1 MDIDSAVEITRSAV
15 ILTLIVGTPVM
26 GVAMV
31 VGLMISLFQA
41 LTQLQDQTLSFVP
54 KILAMVGTLLLIM
67 PWIFGQIVSFTVE
80 LWQSIPNTL

>member
-15 ILTLIVGTPVM
+15 IMTLIVGTPVM
-26 GVAMV
+26 GVAML

-67 PWIFGQIVSFTVE
+67 PWIFGQIVSFTIE
-80 LWQSIPNTL
+80 LWQAIPDTL

>member
-1 MDIDSAVEITRSAV
+1 MDIDSAVDITRSAV

-31 VGLMISLFQA
+31 VGLFISLFQA

-54 KILAMVGTLLLIM
+54 KILAMVGTLLLLM
-67 PWIFGQIVSFTVE
+67 PWLFGQVVE
-80 LWQSIPNTL
+80 YTIDLWQSVPGNL

>member
-54 KILAMVGTLLLIM
+54 KILAMVGTLMLIM
-67 PWIFGQIVSFTVE
+67 PWIFGQIVSYTVE
-80 LWQSIPNTL
+80 LWQSIPDTL

>member
-1 MDIDSAVEITRSAV
+1 MDIDSAIEITRSAV
-15 ILTLIVGTPVM
+15 ILTLLVGTPVM

-31 VGLMISLFQA
+31 VGLVISLFQA

-67 PWIFGQIVSFTVE
+67 PWIIGKIVSYTVE
-80 LWQSIPNTL
+80 LWSSIPDNL

>member
-15 ILTLIVGTPVM
+15 IMTLIVGTPIM

-31 VGLMISLFQA
+31 VGLLISLFQA

-80 LWQSIPNTL
+80 LWQAIPDTL

>member
-54 KILAMVGTLLLIM
+54 KILAMVGTLMLIM
-67 PWIFGQIVSFTVE
+67 PWIFGQIVSYTVD
-80 LWQSIPNTL
+80 LWQSIPDTL

>member
-1 MDIDSAVEITRSAV
+1 
-15 ILTLIVGTPVM
+15 M

-54 KILAMVGTLLLIM
+54 KILAMVGTLMLIM
-67 PWIFGQIVSFTVE
+67 PWIFGQIVSYTVE
-80 LWQSIPNTL
+80 LWQSIPDTL

>member
-1 MDIDSAVEITRSAV
+1 MDIDSAIEITRSAV
-15 ILTLIVGTPVM
+15 ILTLLVGTPVM

-31 VGLMISLFQA
+31 VGLIISLFQA

-67 PWIFGQIVSFTVE
+67 PWIIGKIVSYTVE
-80 LWQSIPNTL
+80 LWSSIPDNL

>member
-15 ILTLIVGTPVM
+15 ILTLIVWTPVM

-67 PWIFGQIVSFTVE
+67 PWIFGQVVSYTVE
-80 LWQSIPNTL
+80 LWQSIPDTL

>member
-1 MDIDSAVEITRSAV
+1 
-15 ILTLIVGTPVM
+15 M

-31 VGLMISLFQA
+31 VGLIISLFQA

-67 PWIFGQIVSFTVE
+67 PWIIGKIVSYTVE
-80 LWQSIPNTL
+80 LWSSIPDNL